1 MSHTYQTAGKY
12 SATLRVKDSQG
23 KESAPDTVE
32 VFPGDTPPEPEM
44 EAPAAG
50 ELFKV
55 GQEITLQGSATDA
68 EDDSD
73 GEPETAPT
81 LKWEVL
87 QHHDGNH
94 AHPYFS
100 GTGNGPT
107 FAAPAP
113 EGLFSTDPA
122 GNYLEIRLTATDS
135 QGLSKTVVR
144 DLRPKT
150 VEVDFATRP
159 TGLKL
164 TVNGETF
171 RAPKTF
177 VSWEGYA
184 LNVSAPRQRHNGR
197 TWAFSSWSDG
207 GAREHTVKTP
217 ADPITY
223 TATFKRL
230 RR

>member
-1 MSHTYQTAGKY
+1 M
-12 SATLRVKDSQG
+12 RDSQG

-32 VFPGDTPPEPEM
+32 VFPGDTPPEPAIES
-44 EAPAAG
+44 PAADA
-50 ELFKV
+50 LFEV
-55 GQEITLQGSATDA
+55 GQEITLQGSATDT
-68 EDDSD
+68 EDD
-73 GEPETAPT
+73 GKPETAPA

-100 GTGNGPT
+100 GTDNGLT
-107 FAAPAP
+107 FTAPAP

-150 VEVDFATRP
+150 VEVDFATQP

-164 TVNGETF
+164 RVNGETF

-184 LNVSAPRQRHNGR
+184 LNVSAPRQRYNGR
-197 TWAFSSWSDG
+197 TWALSSWSDG
-207 GAREHTVKTP
+207 GAREHAVKTP